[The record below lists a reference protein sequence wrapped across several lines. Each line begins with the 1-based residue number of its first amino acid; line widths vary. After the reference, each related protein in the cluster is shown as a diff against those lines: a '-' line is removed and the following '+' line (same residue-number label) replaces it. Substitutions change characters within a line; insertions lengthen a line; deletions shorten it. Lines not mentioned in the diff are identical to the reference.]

1 MLYFDNVTLT
11 QGNFSLSA
19 DFEVNP
25 GLTAVIGPSGAG
37 KSTLLSAVAG
47 FLVPQIGVLR
57 WNSVDMAGHSP
68 AQRPVAMLFQDHNLF
83 PHLTLAQ
90 NVGLGLAPRLRLTP
104 DQAKAVQS
112 ALGDVGLGD
121 LADRKPGEV
130 SGGQQSRAALAR
142 VLVQDRPVVCLDE
155 PFSALGPGQRE
166 EMLTLVAKVLTGR
179 TVLLVTHDPEEAR
192 SAAEMAIFVSD
203 GRAEPPTPLAALLDT
218 PPPALA
224 RYLRRSG

>member
-1 MLYFDNVTLT
+1 MPSDMRDPRQLFD
-11 QGNFSLSA
+11 LSGKIA
-19 DFEVNP
+19 CITGASS
-25 GLTAVIGPSGAG
+25 GLGRRA
-37 KSTLLSAVAG
+37 AVALAAAG
-47 FLVPQIGVLR
+47 AQVVGVARREDALASLCVELGSHAAAVTADITDR
-57 WNSVDMAGHSP
+57 AG
-68 AQRPVAMLFQDHNLF
+68 M
-83 PHLTLAQ
+83 
-90 NVGLGLAPRLRLTP
+90 
-104 DQAKAVQS
+104 
-112 ALGDVGLGD
+112 GD